1 MEISEKIKQRRKYL
15 GLSKR
20 ELAEKISVHET
31 SIGKYEQGKVD
42 FPVSKIKKL
51 AKALEVSEIWLLG
64 LEGEPKQNTCD
75 ITEPMENL
83 INILSNNKE
92 VTFKDEPIGVY
103 YQQYTLDILKEILK
117 KITTRQN
124 LVKIVNRENTDP
136 SITILKENPEKLKK
150 QAKKDVENLFE
161 WNIKQIKNP
170 SGKEEHY
177 FINTTKVEG
186 TKKEK

>member
-64 LEGEPKQNTCD
+64 LDELDEDTLEIEEFVERLMKTLAKEG
-75 ITEPMENL
+75 
-83 INILSNNKE
+83 E
-92 VTFKDEPIGVY
+92 VTFKGQPVGGYLKVY
-103 YQQYTLDILKEILK
+103 TYEVLNKIIELIDSRQKLIKALNIINENNPDLLISEGDPQKQKELA
-117 KITTRQN
+117 
-124 LVKIVNRENTDP
+124 
-136 SITILKENPEKLKK
+136 KEDVEKLFKFTF
-150 QAKKDVENLFE
+150 ENK
-161 WNIKQIKNP
+161 II
-170 SGKEEHY
+170 
-177 FINTTKVEG
+177 
-186 TKKEK
+186 